1 MTSFLCPCYAQSK
14 SDFCVLKNGALVV
27 HALIIRLV
35 IAADDAHPP
44 VAVLKIPLN
53 RLLDAVF
60 ELRLR
65 LPAEF
70 VVNLRRVD
78 GVTAVMAL
86 AVRDVLN
93 QVLALAEFL
102 EDGLDDI
109 DIRAFIVSADVV
121 DFADTALLQDEVDG
135 MAVILDIEPVADI
148 LAIAVDRQL
157 LVGQRIDDHQRN
169 ELFREM
175 IRAVV
180 VRAAR
185 NRRRQL
191 VRAVV
196 SHDQEVRAGLR
207 SRIRARRLE
216 VRLFRKE
223 QVRTVERQIA
233 VDFIGRNLM
242 IAVNAVF
249 AAGIEQ
255 HTRADDI
262 RLQENLRILNRAV
275 DMRLRCEIDDNIRLL
290 LLKNAINRLA
300 VRDIRT
306 DELEVLLLH
315 RALKRLKVARIRQ
328 LIHTDNAVRRMLL
341 EHIVNKIRTNKAGTA
356 GHDNIHISIPPIAK
370 QHKESLLRRFLSIS
384 IIYDTKGF
392 FPLFFYFYFLIC
404 P

>member
-1 MTSFLCPCYAQSK
+1 MTSFLCPWYAQSK

-78 GVTAVMAL
+78 GVAAVMAL

-109 DIRAFIVSADVV
+109 DIGAFIVAADVV
-121 DFADTALLQDEVDG
+121 NLADTALLQDEVDG
-135 MAVILDIEPVADI
+135 TAVILDIKPVADI
-148 LAIAVDRQL
+148 LAVAVDRQL
-157 LVGQRIDDHQRN
+157 LVGQRVDNHQWD
-169 ELFREM
+169 ELLREM
-175 IRAVV
+175 VRTVV

-196 SHDQEVRAGLR
+196 SHDEQVSAGLR

-223 QVRTVERQIA
+223 QVRTVKRQVA
-233 VDFIGRNLM
+233 VDFIRRNLM
-242 IAVNAVF
+242 IAVDAVL
-249 AAGIEQ
+249 AAGIKQ
-255 HTRADDI
+255 HARTDDI
-262 RLQENLRILNRAV
+262 RLQENLRILNGAV
-275 DMRLRCEIDDNIRLL
+275 DMRLRCEIHDDIRLL
-290 LLKNAINRLA
+290 LLKNAVNRLA

-315 RALKRLKVARIRQ
+315 RALKRLEIARIRQ
-328 LIHTDNAVRRMLL
+328 LIHADNAVRRMLL
-341 EHIVNKIRTNKAGTA
+341 EHIVNKIRTNKSGTA
-356 GHDNIHISIPPIAK
+356 GHNNIHISIPPMSK
-370 QHKESLLRRFLSIS
+370 QHKSLLRRFLSIS